1 MTENILVTGASGF
14 LGSKLVEK
22 LFEDE
27 NVNVRGIARNEGKL
41 IELKEK
47 FPRLE
52 LLTGD
57 ISNKCMVEKAMKGI
71 TKVFHLAAFKH
82 IGLAEKNVLQCVNSN
97 VLGTIHILE
106 ESFRVRPSL
115 VMGISTDKAAQI
127 SGVYGAS
134 KFLMERL
141 FLEAE
146 QINTDTKYRIVRYGN
161 VLYSTGS
168 VLCKWRERMKRGE
181 KVIITDLDATR
192 FFWTVEQA
200 VEHIFEC
207 IAKSKDTM
215 PFIPKMKSMRIGD
228 LLEAMMRKY
237 GEVEVETIGLQ
248 PGENKHETVDGK
260 TYSNE
265 VEKFSIEEIMSL
277 I

>member
-237 GEVEVETIGLQ
+237 GKVEVETIGLQ

>member
-161 VLYSTGS
+161 ILYSTGS

-200 VEHIFEC
+200 IEHIFEC

-237 GEVEVETIGLQ
+237 GKVEVETIGLQ

>member
-161 VLYSTGS
+161 ILYSTGS

-237 GEVEVETIGLQ
+237 GKVEVETIGLQ

>member
-200 VEHIFEC
+200 IEHIFEC